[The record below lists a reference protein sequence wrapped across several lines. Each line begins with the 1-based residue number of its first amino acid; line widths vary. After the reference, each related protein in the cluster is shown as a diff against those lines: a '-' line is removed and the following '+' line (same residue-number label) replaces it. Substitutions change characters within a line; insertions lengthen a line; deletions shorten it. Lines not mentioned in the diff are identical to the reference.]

1 MLYSLFKHNIVDK
14 NLGESADRM
23 KIVVLAGGLSPERNV
38 SLSSGSKVCRTLRER
53 GHEAAFVD
61 MYLGIEGEPEAL
73 FRAPL
78 PADLTK
84 VAREAPDLEELK
96 ARRGGSSLFGPG
108 VLELCRLADVVF
120 LALHGSCGEDGRV
133 QAALDLLGIPFTGS
147 GYLGSAIAMD
157 KDLTK
162 RMVIPAGVTTPRWET
177 VSYQEQDIPG
187 LVERLEL
194 PCVVKPI
201 DSGSSI
207 GVAIARDRQELA
219 CALRAGLALGGRSVI
234 EQYISGREIQ
244 VGILEDRA
252 LPSIEIIP
260 KVGFYDYEN
269 KYQPGAADEICP
281 AQIPPEWEA
290 RLAQAAV
297 TVFRTLGLSV
307 YSRADF
313 IVTEDGTPW
322 FLEIN
327 TLPGMTPTSLLPQ
340 EAAAVGIGYGELC
353 ERIIRASLAARRSG
367 R

>member
-1 MLYSLFKHNIVDK
+1 
-14 NLGESADRM
+14 M

-38 SLSSGSKVCRTLRER
+38 SLSSGSKVCQTLRDR
-53 GHEAAFVD
+53 GHEVAFVD
-61 MYLGIEGEPEAL
+61 MYLGTDAAPESL
-73 FRAPL
+73 FGASL

-84 VAREAPDLEELK
+84 VAREAPDLEKIKEQ
-96 ARRGGSSLFGPG
+96 RGGASLFGPG
-108 VLELCRLADVVF
+108 VLELCQLADVVF
-120 LALHGSCGEDGRV
+120 LALHGACGEDGRV
-133 QAALDLLGIPFTGS
+133 QAALALLGIPFTGS

-162 RMVIPAGVTTPRWET
+162 RMVMPAGVITPKWET
-177 VSYQEQDIPG
+177 VVYGEEDIST
-187 LVERLEL
+187 LTERLEL
-194 PCVVKPI
+194 PCVVKPV

-207 GVAIARDRQELA
+207 GVAIAHSRQELEN
-219 CALRAGLALGGRSVI
+219 ALRAGLALGGHSVI

-244 VGILEDRA
+244 VGILEDKA

-281 AQIPPEWEA
+281 AEISPEWEE
-290 RLAQAAV
+290 RLAQAAL

-340 EAAAVGIGYGELC
+340 EAAAVGIEYGELC
-353 ERIIRASLAARRSG
+353 ERIIYASLEARKAG
-367 R
+367 K

>member
-1 MLYSLFKHNIVDK
+1 M
-14 NLGESADRM
+14 
-23 KIVVLAGGLSPERNV
+23 
-38 SLSSGSKVCRTLRER
+38 
-53 GHEAAFVD
+53 
-61 MYLGIEGEPEAL
+61 
-73 FRAPL
+73 
-78 PADLTK
+78 
-84 VAREAPDLEELK
+84 
-96 ARRGGSSLFGPG
+96 
-108 VLELCRLADVVF
+108 ADVVF

-133 QAALDLLGIPFTGS
+133 QAALALMGIPFTGA

-162 RMVIPAGVTTPRWET
+162 RLVAPVGVVTPRWET
-177 VSYQEQDIPG
+177 VRYTEADIPA
-187 LVERLEL
+187 LVERAEL
-194 PCVVKPI
+194 PCVVKPV

-207 GVAIARDRQELA
+207 GVSIAHTREELA
-219 CALRAGLALGGRSVI
+219 EALAAGLALGGHSVI
-234 EQYISGREIQ
+234 EQYIAGREIQ
-244 VGILEDRA
+244 VGILEDKA

-269 KYQPGAADEICP
+269 KYQPGAAEEICP
-281 AQIPPEWEA
+281 APIPAEWEE
-290 RLAQAAV
+290 RLADAAL

-353 ERIIRASLAARRSG
+353 ERIINASLEARKTG
-367 R
+367 K